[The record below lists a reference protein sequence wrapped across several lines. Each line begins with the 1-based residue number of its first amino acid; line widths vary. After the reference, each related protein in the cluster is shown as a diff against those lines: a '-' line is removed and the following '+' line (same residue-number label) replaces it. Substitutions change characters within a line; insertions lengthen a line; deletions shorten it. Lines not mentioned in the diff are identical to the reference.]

1 MPEMCYNTLRD
12 THLRHSYGG
21 LKMANKTTLEKN
33 KPARKRLRQNEY
45 YNPKTKRYEYHYT
58 DCLGKERVVSSY
70 RLEIT
75 DQLPR
80 GKKSSRSLREKEAE
94 INAYLENSVD
104 IDGAKLTLLEVVD
117 RYLKHL
123 YNRKKLAH
131 NTKVGYNVTVNTLK
145 QYKLGYMEIG
155 KIRPEHCEEW
165 LADMKKKYRGS
176 SIQTQISLIKRTF
189 EYALDYD
196 YVAKNPFRRITTDR
210 SDSKK
215 REALSVGD
223 MNRFLDFCS
232 KDAHSSHCY
241 DMLYVLFWSGLRAS
255 ELCGLTLDN
264 IDMDKRTITVEKQ
277 LQCINHTHIVLP
289 TKTTNGNRTIPMT
302 DGVYECFQ
310 RIIRNR
316 YLKGDIEPVCY
327 DEQGNEYQG
336 FVFLATRSRKTIV
349 RGHVEEYLQNCIKR
363 FNNAN
368 PENPIRKFEPHICR
382 HTFATN
388 MQYLPPKT
396 LQYILGHGNI
406 TTTMDNY
413 VDVKPEAEQLAQV
426 NAVANQL
433 TAN

>member
-1 MPEMCYNTLRD
+1 
-12 THLRHSYGG
+12 
-21 LKMANKTTLEKN
+21 MANKTTSEKN
-33 KPARKRLRQNEY
+33 KPTRKTLRPNEY
-45 YNPKTKRYEYHYT
+45 YNPKTKRYEYHYK
-58 DCLGKERVVSSY
+58 DCFGKARVISSY
-70 RLEIT
+70 RLEMT
-75 DQLPR
+75 DQLPK
-80 GKKSSRSLREKEAE
+80 GKRSSKSLREKEAE
-94 INAYLENSVD
+94 INAYLENNIDV
-104 IDGAKLTLLEVVD
+104 DGAKLTLLEVVD
-117 RYLKHL
+117 RYLNFL

-215 REALSVGD
+215 MKALSVED
-223 MNRFLDFCS
+223 MNRFLNFCLN
-232 KDAHSSHCY
+232 DTHSSHCY

-264 IDMDKRTITVEKQ
+264 IDMDNRMIVVDKQ
-277 LQCINHTHIVLP
+277 LQCVNHTHIVLP
-289 TKTTNGNRTIPMT
+289 TKTMNGKRIIPMT
-302 DGVYECFQ
+302 DGVYESFQ
-310 RIIRNR
+310 RIIKNR
-316 YLKGDIEPVCY
+316 YLKGDIEPVCF
-327 DEQGNEYQG
+327 DEQGNAYEG
-336 FVFLATRSRKTIV
+336 FVFLATRSRRTIV
-349 RGHVEEYLQNCIKR
+349 RGHVEEYLRNCIKR

-368 PENPIRKFEPHICR
+368 PDNPIRKFEPHICR

-406 TTTMDNY
+406 ATTMDNY
-413 VDVKPEAEQLAQV
+413 VDVKPGAEQLAQI
-426 NAVANQL
+426 NAVAKQL

>member
-1 MPEMCYNTLRD
+1 
-12 THLRHSYGG
+12 
-21 LKMANKTTLEKN
+21 MANKTTSEKN
-33 KPARKRLRQNEY
+33 KPARKTLRPNEY
-45 YNPKTKRYEYHYT
+45 YNPKTKRYEYHYK
-58 DCLGKERVVSSY
+58 DCFGKERVISSY
-70 RLEIT
+70 RLEMT
-75 DQLPR
+75 DQLPK
-80 GKKSSRSLREKEAE
+80 GKKSTKSLREKEAE
-94 INAYLENSVD
+94 INAYLENNIDV
-104 IDGAKLTLLEVVD
+104 DGAKLTLLEVVD
-117 RYLKHL
+117 RYLNFL

-215 REALSVGD
+215 MKALSVED
-223 MNRFLDFCS
+223 MNRFLNFCLN
-232 KDAHSSHCY
+232 DTHSSHCY

-264 IDMDKRTITVEKQ
+264 IDMDNRMIVVDKQ
-277 LQCINHTHIVLP
+277 LQCVNHTHVVLP
-289 TKTTNGNRTIPMT
+289 TKTMNGKRIIPMT
-302 DGVYECFQ
+302 DGVYESFQ
-310 RIIRNR
+310 RIIKNR
-316 YLKGDIEPVCY
+316 YLKGDIEPVCF
-327 DEQGNEYQG
+327 DEQGNAYEG
-336 FVFLATRSRKTIV
+336 FVFLATRSRRTIV
-349 RGHVEEYLQNCIKR
+349 RGHVEEYLRNCIKR

-368 PENPIRKFEPHICR
+368 PDNPIRKFEPHICR

-406 TTTMDNY
+406 ATTMDNY
-413 VDVKPEAEQLAQV
+413 VDVKPGAEQLAQI
-426 NAVANQL
+426 NAVAKQL

>member
-1 MPEMCYNTLRD
+1 
-12 THLRHSYGG
+12 
-21 LKMANKTTLEKN
+21 MANKTTSEKN
-33 KPARKRLRQNEY
+33 KPTRKTLRPNEY
-45 YNPKTKRYEYHYT
+45 YNPKTKRYEYHYK
-58 DCLGKERVVSSY
+58 DCFGKARVISSY
-70 RLEIT
+70 RLEMT
-75 DQLPR
+75 DQLPK
-80 GKKSSRSLREKEAE
+80 GKRSSKSLREKEAE
-94 INAYLENSVD
+94 INAYLENNIDV
-104 IDGAKLTLLEVVD
+104 DGAKLTLLEVVD
-117 RYLKHL
+117 RYLNSL

-215 REALSVGD
+215 MKALSVED
-223 MNRFLDFCS
+223 MNRFLDFCLN
-232 KDAHSSHCY
+232 DTHSSHCY

-264 IDMDKRTITVEKQ
+264 IDMDNRMIVVDKQ
-277 LQCINHTHIVLP
+277 LQCVNHTHVVLP
-289 TKTTNGNRTIPMT
+289 TKTMNGERIIPMT
-302 DGVYECFQ
+302 DGVYESFQ
-310 RIIRNR
+310 RIIKHR
-316 YLKGDIEPVCY
+316 YLKGDIEPVCF
-327 DEQGNEYQG
+327 DEQGNAYEG
-336 FVFLATRSRKTIV
+336 FVFLATRSRRTIV

-368 PENPIRKFEPHICR
+368 PDNPIRKFEPHICR

-406 TTTMDNY
+406 ATTMDNY
-413 VDVKPEAEQLAQV
+413 VDVKPGAEQLAQI
-426 NAVANQL
+426 NAVAKQL

>member
-1 MPEMCYNTLRD
+1 
-12 THLRHSYGG
+12 
-21 LKMANKTTLEKN
+21 MANKTTSEKN
-33 KPARKRLRQNEY
+33 KPTRKTLRPNEY
-45 YNPKTKRYEYHYT
+45 YNPKTKRYEYHYK
-58 DCLGKERVVSSY
+58 DCFGKARVISSY
-70 RLEIT
+70 RLEMT
-75 DQLPR
+75 DQLPK
-80 GKKSSRSLREKEAE
+80 GKRSSKSLREKEAE
-94 INAYLENSVD
+94 INAYLENNIDV
-104 IDGAKLTLLEVVD
+104 DGAKLTLLEVVD
-117 RYLKHL
+117 RYLNFL

-215 REALSVGD
+215 MKALSVED
-223 MNRFLDFCS
+223 MNRFLNFCLN
-232 KDAHSSHCY
+232 DTHSSHCY

-264 IDMDKRTITVEKQ
+264 IDMDNRMIVVDKQ
-277 LQCINHTHIVLP
+277 LQCVNHTHVVLP
-289 TKTTNGNRTIPMT
+289 TKTMNGKRIIPMT
-302 DGVYECFQ
+302 DGVYESFQ
-310 RIIRNR
+310 RIIKNR
-316 YLKGDIEPVCY
+316 YLKGNIEPVCF
-327 DEQGNEYQG
+327 DEQGNAYEG
-336 FVFLATRSRKTIV
+336 FVFLATRSRRTIV
-349 RGHVEEYLQNCIKR
+349 RGHVEEYLRNCIKR

-368 PENPIRKFEPHICR
+368 PDNPIRKFEPHICR

-406 TTTMDNY
+406 ATTMDNY
-413 VDVKPEAEQLAQV
+413 VDVKPGAEQLAQI
-426 NAVANQL
+426 NAVAKQL

>member
-1 MPEMCYNTLRD
+1 
-12 THLRHSYGG
+12 
-21 LKMANKTTLEKN
+21 MANKTTSEKN
-33 KPARKRLRQNEY
+33 KPTRKTLRPNEY
-45 YNPKTKRYEYHYT
+45 YNPKTKRYEYHYK
-58 DCLGKERVVSSY
+58 DCFGKARVISSY
-70 RLEIT
+70 RLEMT
-75 DQLPR
+75 DQLPK
-80 GKKSSRSLREKEAE
+80 GKRSSKSLREKEAE
-94 INAYLENSVD
+94 INAYLENNIDV
-104 IDGAKLTLLEVVD
+104 DGAKLTLLEVVN
-117 RYLKHL
+117 RYLNFL

-215 REALSVGD
+215 MKALSVED
-223 MNRFLDFCS
+223 MNRFLNFCLN
-232 KDAHSSHCY
+232 DTHSSHCY

-264 IDMDKRTITVEKQ
+264 IDMDNRMIVVDKQ
-277 LQCINHTHIVLP
+277 LQCVNHTHVVLP
-289 TKTTNGNRTIPMT
+289 TKTMNGKRIIPMT
-302 DGVYECFQ
+302 DGVYESFQ
-310 RIIRNR
+310 RIIKNR
-316 YLKGDIEPVCY
+316 YLKGDIEPVCF
-327 DEQGNEYQG
+327 DEQGNAYEG
-336 FVFLATRSRKTIV
+336 FVFLATRSRRTIV
-349 RGHVEEYLQNCIKR
+349 RGHVEEYLRNCIKR

-368 PENPIRKFEPHICR
+368 PDNPIRKFEPHICR

-406 TTTMDNY
+406 ATTMDNY
-413 VDVKPEAEQLAQV
+413 VDVKPGAEQLAQI
-426 NAVANQL
+426 NAVAKQL

>member
-1 MPEMCYNTLRD
+1 
-12 THLRHSYGG
+12 
-21 LKMANKTTLEKN
+21 MANKTTSEKN
-33 KPARKRLRQNEY
+33 KPTRKTLRPNEY
-45 YNPKTKRYEYHYT
+45 YNPKTKRYEYHYK
-58 DCLGKERVVSSY
+58 DCFGKARVISSY
-70 RLEIT
+70 RLEMT
-75 DQLPR
+75 DQLPK
-80 GKKSSRSLREKEAE
+80 GKRSSKSLREKEAE
-94 INAYLENSVD
+94 INAYLENNIDV
-104 IDGAKLTLLEVVD
+104 DGAKLTLLEVVD
-117 RYLKHL
+117 RYLNFL

-215 REALSVGD
+215 MKALSVED
-223 MNRFLDFCS
+223 MNRFLNFCLN
-232 KDAHSSHCY
+232 DTHSSHCY

-264 IDMDKRTITVEKQ
+264 IDMDNRMIVVDKQ
-277 LQCINHTHIVLP
+277 LQCVNHTHVVLP
-289 TKTTNGNRTIPMT
+289 TKTMNGKRIIPMT
-302 DGVYECFQ
+302 DGVYESFQ
-310 RIIRNR
+310 RIIKNR
-316 YLKGDIEPVCY
+316 YLKGDIEPVCF
-327 DEQGNEYQG
+327 DEQGNAYEG
-336 FVFLATRSRKTIV
+336 FVFLATRSRRTIV
-349 RGHVEEYLQNCIKR
+349 RGHVEEYLRNCIKR

-368 PENPIRKFEPHICR
+368 PDNPIRKFEPHICR

-406 TTTMDNY
+406 ATTIDNY
-413 VDVKPEAEQLAQV
+413 VDVKPGAEQLAQI
-426 NAVANQL
+426 NAVAKQL

>member
-1 MPEMCYNTLRD
+1 
-12 THLRHSYGG
+12 
-21 LKMANKTTLEKN
+21 MANKTTSEKN
-33 KPARKRLRQNEY
+33 KPTRKTLRPNEY
-45 YNPKTKRYEYHYT
+45 YNPKTKRYEYHYK
-58 DCLGKERVVSSY
+58 DCFGKARVISSY
-70 RLEIT
+70 RLEMT
-75 DQLPR
+75 DQLPK
-80 GKKSSRSLREKEAE
+80 GKRSSKSLREKEAE
-94 INAYLENSVD
+94 INAYLENNID

-117 RYLKHL
+117 RYLNSL

-215 REALSVGD
+215 MKALSVED
-223 MNRFLDFCS
+223 MNRFLNFCLN
-232 KDAHSSHCY
+232 DTHSSHCY

-264 IDMDKRTITVEKQ
+264 IDMDNRMIVVDKQ
-277 LQCINHTHIVLP
+277 LQCVNHNHVVLP
-289 TKTTNGNRTIPMT
+289 TKTMNGERIIPMT
-302 DGVYECFQ
+302 DGVYESFQ
-310 RIIRNR
+310 RIIKNR
-316 YLKGDIEPVCY
+316 YLKGDIEPVCF
-327 DEQGNEYQG
+327 DEQGNAYEG
-336 FVFLATRSRKTIV
+336 FVFLATRSRRTIV

-368 PENPIRKFEPHICR
+368 PDNPIRKFEPHICR

-406 TTTMDNY
+406 ATTMDNY
-413 VDVKPEAEQLAQV
+413 VDVKPGAEQLAQI
-426 NAVANQL
+426 NAVAKQL

>member
-1 MPEMCYNTLRD
+1 
-12 THLRHSYGG
+12 
-21 LKMANKTTLEKN
+21 MANKTTSEKN
-33 KPARKRLRQNEY
+33 KPARKKLRPNEY
-45 YNPKTKRYEYHYT
+45 YNPKTKRYEYHYK
-58 DCLGKERVVSSY
+58 DCLGKERVISSY
-70 RLEIT
+70 RLEMT
-75 DQLPR
+75 DQLPK
-80 GKKSSRSLREKEAE
+80 GKRSTKSLREKEE
-94 INAYLENSVD
+94 ELNAYLENDID

-117 RYLKHL
+117 RYLNSL
-123 YNRKKLAH
+123 YNWKKLAH

-145 QYKLGYMEIG
+145 QYKLGYIEIG

-215 REALSVGD
+215 MDALSVED

-232 KDAHSSHCY
+232 KDTHSSHCY

-264 IDMDKRTITVEKQ
+264 IDMDKRMITVDKQ
-277 LQCINHTHIVLP
+277 LQCINHTHVVLP
-289 TKTTNGNRTIPMT
+289 TKTMNGVRTIPMT
-302 DGVYECFQ
+302 DGVYESFR
-310 RIIRNR
+310 RIIKNR
-316 YLKGDIEPVCY
+316 YLKGYIEPVCY
-327 DEQGNEYQG
+327 DEQGNAYEG
-336 FVFLATRSRKTIV
+336 FVFLATRSRRTIV

-406 TTTMDNY
+406 STTMDNY
-413 VDVKPEAEQLAQV
+413 VDVRPGVEQRMQI
-426 NAVANQL
+426 NAIAKQLNAN
-433 TAN
+433 

>member
-1 MPEMCYNTLRD
+1 MLKYSLVYIQGTSYFRRAKNMANRTTTAKNKPTRKTLRD
-12 THLRHSYGG
+12 
-21 LKMANKTTLEKN
+21 
-33 KPARKRLRQNEY
+33 NEY
-45 YNPKTKRYEYHYT
+45 YNPKTKRYEYHYQ
-58 DCLGKERVVSSY
+58 DCFGKERVISSY
-70 RLEIT
+70 RLEAT
-75 DQLPR
+75 DQLPK
-80 GKKSSRSLREKEAE
+80 GKKSSKSLREKEAE
-94 INAYLENSVD
+94 LNAYLENDID
-104 IDGAKLTLLEVVD
+104 IDGAKLTLLDVVD
-117 RYLKHL
+117 KYLNSL

-145 QYKLGYMEIG
+145 EYKLGYMEIG

-196 YVAKNPFRRITTDR
+196 YIAKNPFRRITTDR
-210 SDSKK
+210 SDSKNM
-215 REALSVGD
+215 EALSVED

-232 KDAHSSHCY
+232 KDSHSSHCY

-277 LQCINHTHIVLP
+277 LQCINHTHVVLP
-289 TKTTNGNRTIPMT
+289 TKTTNGNRIVPMT
-302 DGVYECFQ
+302 DGVYECFE
-310 RIIRNR
+310 RILKNR

-327 DEQGNEYQG
+327 DEQGKEYKG

-349 RGHVEEYLQNCIKR
+349 RAHVEEYLRNCIKR
-363 FNNAN
+363 FNEANAD
-368 PENPIRKFEPHICR
+368 NPIRKFEPHICR

-406 TTTMDNY
+406 TTTMNNY
-413 VDVKPEAEQLAQV
+413 VDAKPMAEQLAQINV
-426 NAVANQL
+426 VASQL
-433 TAN
+433 IAI

>member
-1 MPEMCYNTLRD
+1 
-12 THLRHSYGG
+12 
-21 LKMANKTTLEKN
+21 MANKTTSEKN
-33 KPARKRLRQNEY
+33 KPTRKTLRPNEY
-45 YNPKTKRYEYHYT
+45 YNPKTKRYEYHYK
-58 DCLGKERVVSSY
+58 DYFGKARVISSY
-70 RLEIT
+70 RLEMT
-75 DQLPR
+75 DQLPK
-80 GKKSSRSLREKEAE
+80 GKRSSKSLREKEAE
-94 INAYLENSVD
+94 INAYLENNIDV
-104 IDGAKLTLLEVVD
+104 DGAKLTLLEVVD
-117 RYLKHL
+117 RYLNSL

-215 REALSVGD
+215 MKALSVED
-223 MNRFLDFCS
+223 MNRFLDFCLN
-232 KDAHSSHCY
+232 DTHSSHCY
-241 DMLYVLFWSGLRAS
+241 DMIYVLFWSGLRAS

-264 IDMDKRTITVEKQ
+264 IDMDNRMIVVDKQ
-277 LQCINHTHIVLP
+277 LQCVNHTHIVLP
-289 TKTTNGNRTIPMT
+289 TKTMNGERIIPMT
-302 DGVYECFQ
+302 DGVYESFQ
-310 RIIRNR
+310 RIIKNR
-316 YLKGDIEPVCY
+316 YLKGDIEPVCF
-327 DEQGNEYQG
+327 DEQGNAYEG
-336 FVFLATRSRKTIV
+336 FVFLATRSRRTIV
-349 RGHVEEYLQNCIKR
+349 REYLQNCIKR

-368 PENPIRKFEPHICR
+368 PDNPIRKFEPHICR

-406 TTTMDNY
+406 ATTMDNY
-413 VDVKPEAEQLAQV
+413 VDVKPGAEQLAQI
-426 NAVANQL
+426 NAVAKQL

>member
-1 MPEMCYNTLRD
+1 
-12 THLRHSYGG
+12 
-21 LKMANKTTLEKN
+21 MANKTTSEKN
-33 KPARKRLRQNEY
+33 KPTRKTLRPNEY
-45 YNPKTKRYEYHYT
+45 YNPKTKRYEYHYK
-58 DCLGKERVVSSY
+58 DCFGKARVISSY
-70 RLEIT
+70 RLEMT
-75 DQLPR
+75 DQLPK
-80 GKKSSRSLREKEAE
+80 GKRSSKSLREKEAE
-94 INAYLENSVD
+94 INAYLENNIDV
-104 IDGAKLTLLEVVD
+104 DGAKLTLLEVVD
-117 RYLKHL
+117 RYLNSL

-215 REALSVGD
+215 MKALSVED
-223 MNRFLDFCS
+223 MNRFLNFCLN
-232 KDAHSSHCY
+232 DTHSSHCY

-264 IDMDKRTITVEKQ
+264 IDMDNRMIVVDKQ
-277 LQCINHTHIVLP
+277 LQCVNHTHVVLP
-289 TKTTNGNRTIPMT
+289 TKTMNGKRIIPMT
-302 DGVYECFQ
+302 DGVYESFQ
-310 RIIRNR
+310 RIIKNR
-316 YLKGDIEPVCY
+316 YLKGDIEPVCF
-327 DEQGNEYQG
+327 DEQGNAYEG
-336 FVFLATRSRKTIV
+336 FVFLATRSRRTIV
-349 RGHVEEYLQNCIKR
+349 RGHVEEYLRNCIKR

-368 PENPIRKFEPHICR
+368 PDNPIRKFEPHICR

-406 TTTMDNY
+406 ATTMDNY
-413 VDVKPEAEQLAQV
+413 VDVKPGAEQLAQI
-426 NAVANQL
+426 NAVAKQL

>member
-1 MPEMCYNTLRD
+1 
-12 THLRHSYGG
+12 
-21 LKMANKTTLEKN
+21 MANKTTSEKN
-33 KPARKRLRQNEY
+33 KPTRKTLRPNEY
-45 YNPKTKRYEYHYT
+45 YNPKTKRYEYHYK
-58 DCLGKERVVSSY
+58 DCFGKARVISSY
-70 RLEIT
+70 RLEMT
-75 DQLPR
+75 DQLPK
-80 GKKSSRSLREKEAE
+80 GKRSSKSLREKEAE
-94 INAYLENSVD
+94 INAYLENNIDV
-104 IDGAKLTLLEVVD
+104 DGAKLTLLEVVD
-117 RYLKHL
+117 RYLNFL

-215 REALSVGD
+215 MKALSVED
-223 MNRFLDFCS
+223 MNRFLNFCLN
-232 KDAHSSHCY
+232 DTHSSHCY

-264 IDMDKRTITVEKQ
+264 IDMDNRMIVVDKQ
-277 LQCINHTHIVLP
+277 LQCVNHTHVVLP
-289 TKTTNGNRTIPMT
+289 TKTMNGKRIIPMT
-302 DGVYECFQ
+302 DGVYESFQ
-310 RIIRNR
+310 RIIKNR
-316 YLKGDIEPVCY
+316 YLKGDIEPVCF
-327 DEQGNEYQG
+327 DEQGNAYEG
-336 FVFLATRSRKTIV
+336 FVFLATRSRRTIV
-349 RGHVEEYLQNCIKR
+349 RGHVEEYLRNCIKR

-368 PENPIRKFEPHICR
+368 PDNPIRKFEPHICR

-388 MQYLPPKT
+388 MQYLPLKT

-406 TTTMDNY
+406 ATTMDNY
-413 VDVKPEAEQLAQV
+413 VDVKPGAEQLAQI
-426 NAVANQL
+426 NAVAKQL

>member
-1 MPEMCYNTLRD
+1 
-12 THLRHSYGG
+12 
-21 LKMANKTTLEKN
+21 MANKTTSEKN
-33 KPARKRLRQNEY
+33 KPTRKTLRPNEY
-45 YNPKTKRYEYHYT
+45 YNPKTKRYEYHYK
-58 DCLGKERVVSSY
+58 DCFGKARVISSY
-70 RLEIT
+70 RLEMT
-75 DQLPR
+75 DQLPK
-80 GKKSSRSLREKEAE
+80 GKRSSKSLREKEAE
-94 INAYLENSVD
+94 INAYLENNIDV
-104 IDGAKLTLLEVVD
+104 DGAKLTLLEVVD
-117 RYLKHL
+117 RYLNFL

-215 REALSVGD
+215 MKALSVED
-223 MNRFLDFCS
+223 MNRFLNFCLN
-232 KDAHSSHCY
+232 DTHSSHCY

-264 IDMDKRTITVEKQ
+264 IDMDNRMIVVDKQ
-277 LQCINHTHIVLP
+277 LQCVNHTHVVLP
-289 TKTTNGNRTIPMT
+289 TKTMNGKRIIPMT
-302 DGVYECFQ
+302 DGVYESFQ
-310 RIIRNR
+310 RIIKNR
-316 YLKGDIEPVCY
+316 YLKGDIEPVCF
-327 DEQGNEYQG
+327 DEQGNAYEG
-336 FVFLATRSRKTIV
+336 FVFLATRSRRTIV

-368 PENPIRKFEPHICR
+368 PDNPIRKFEPHICR

-406 TTTMDNY
+406 ATTMDNY
-413 VDVKPEAEQLAQV
+413 VDVKPGAEQLAQIT
-426 NAVANQL
+426 AVAKQL